1 MKRRTEITIES
12 RKITLIRAVSARR
25 AWCSS
30 CEKRVEMVMVDQA
43 AILLRLSSRRIHRMV
58 DEGKLHF
65 TETPV
70 GLLLICNES
79 LSQFKG

>member
-1 MKRRTEITIES
+1 
-12 RKITLIRAVSARR
+12 
-25 AWCSS
+25 
-30 CEKRVEMVMVDQA
+30 MVDQA

-70 GLLLICNES
+70 GLLLMCIES
-79 LSQFKG
+79 LSEFKG